1 MAVSTVSAA
10 SSKAPRRVAAD
21 AADATYQLEMQVGF
35 VLRRA
40 HQRHVA
46 IFTECM
52 DELGLTPTQF
62 SALAKINDEG
72 SVSQGRLGRLTS
84 MDPANILGVVQR
96 LTQRGL
102 VSRRPD
108 PDDARSTLLTLTTSG
123 RDLLAQAIGRAQ
135 EATERTL
142 RPLPAAKRKALLQ
155 LLAKIAE

>member
-1 MAVSTVSAA
+1 MTSTAA
-10 SSKAPRRVAAD
+10 HSRGGPGIATEPAD
-21 AADATYQLEMQVGF
+21 DAYVLEAQIGF

-46 IFTECM
+46 IFAACM

-62 SALAKINDEG
+62 SALRKIDDEG
-72 SVSQGRLGRLTS
+72 TVSQGRLGRLTS

-96 LTQRGL
+96 LIQRGL

-108 PDDARSTLLTLTTSG
+108 PRDARSTLLTLTEAG
-123 RDLLAQAIGRAQ
+123 QEILAAGIRRAA
-135 EATERTL
+135 EATDRTL

-155 LLAKIAE
+155 LLLKIAD

>member
-1 MAVSTVSAA
+1 MTMRAA
-10 SSKAPRRVAAD
+10 SVKTIRRQPATPAD
-21 AADATYQLEMQVGF
+21 ETYQLEQQIGF

-40 HQRHVA
+40 TQRHVA
-46 IFTECM
+46 IFAECM

-62 SALAKINDEG
+62 SALIKIRDEG
-72 SVSQGRLGRLTS
+72 SISQGRLGRLTS
-84 MDPANILGVVQR
+84 MDPTNILGVVQR

-108 PDDARSTLLTLTTSG
+108 PDDARSTLLTLTG
-123 RDLLAQAIGRAQ
+123 AGQELLAQAVGRAR

-155 LLAKIAE
+155 LLAKIAD

>member
-1 MAVSTVSAA
+1 
-10 SSKAPRRVAAD
+10 
-21 AADATYQLEMQVGF
+21 MQIGF

-46 IFTECM
+46 IFAECM

-62 SALAKINDEG
+62 SALAKIRDEG

-108 PDDARSTLLTLTTSG
+108 PDDARSTLLTLTHSG
-123 RDLLAQAIGRAQ
+123 GICWPRPSDGL

-142 RPLPAAKRKALLQ
+142 RPLPAAKRKALLA
-155 LLAKIAE
+155 LLAKIAD

>member
-1 MAVSTVSAA
+1 MTTSAA
-10 SSKAPRRVAAD
+10 SAKAVRRPAANE
-21 AADATYQLEMQVGF
+21 ADETYQLDQQIGF

-40 HQRHVA
+40 TQRHVA
-46 IFTECM
+46 IFAECM

-62 SALAKINDEG
+62 SALIKIRDKG
-72 SVSQGRLGRLTS
+72 SVSQGQLGRLTS
-84 MDPANILGVVQR
+84 MDPTNILGVVQR

-108 PDDARSTLLTLTTSG
+108 PDDARSTLLTLTIAG
-123 RDLLAQAIGRAQ
+123 QDLLAQAVARAR

-155 LLAKIAE
+155 LLAKIVD

>member
-1 MAVSTVSAA
+1 MTTSAT
-10 SSKAPRRVAAD
+10 SSKTVRRPAAD
-21 AADATYQLEMQVGF
+21 AADETYQLEMQIGF

-46 IFTECM
+46 IFAECM

-62 SALAKINDEG
+62 SALAKIRDEG
-72 SVSQGRLGRLTS
+72 SVSQGKLGRLTS
-84 MDPANILGVVQR
+84 MDPTNILGVVQR

-108 PDDARSTLLTLTTSG
+108 PDDARSTLLTLTNAG
-123 RDLLAQAIGRAQ
+123 QDLVAQALGRAR

-155 LLAKIAE
+155 LLAKIAD